1 MMLLRDLND
10 VEKFKEAVAACNS
23 DVILRSIDG
32 REEFNLKS
40 QLSQHMAINR
50 LRDEHGDDYEVF
62 CTDRSEM
69 GPLIIF
75 FREIRERKER
85 EAAAAAQE

>member
-10 VEKFKEAVAACNS
+10 VEKFKEAVNACNS

-40 QLSQHMAINR
+40 QLSQYMAINR

-62 CTDRSEM
+62 CVDRSEM
-69 GPLIIF
+69 GPLLMF

-85 EAAAAAQE
+85 EAAENANK